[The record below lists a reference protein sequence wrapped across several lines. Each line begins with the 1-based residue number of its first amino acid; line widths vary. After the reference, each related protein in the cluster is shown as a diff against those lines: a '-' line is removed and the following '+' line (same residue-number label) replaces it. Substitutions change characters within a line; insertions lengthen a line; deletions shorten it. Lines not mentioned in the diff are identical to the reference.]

1 MMCQLLTAT
10 TADDLPLG
18 RLPDDVLASSGQFA
32 ALRRRQF
39 LTGRALLADAMFR
52 QYGHRT
58 LPAVT
63 LSSSGKPAFA
73 DTTLPHF
80 SLSHSAGLVVLALC
94 EQGEIGCDVEAI
106 RPRPSWP
113 ALAQALFSTVENQWL
128 GEHHAPLEAFWILW
142 SLREAWLK
150 QQGRSVWEMASVAI
164 NPLQLRFTAAAV
176 SEGQLWSANWQGHA
190 VALALPETVLP
201 PEGIIPAENWTCYR
215 STSSRD

>member
-1 MMCQLLTAT
+1 MCQLLSAT
-10 TADDLPLG
+10 TGDDLSLG

-39 LTGRALLADAMFR
+39 LTGRALLAEAMFT
-52 QYGHRT
+52 QYGHRM

-63 LSSSGKPAFA
+63 LSPSGKPVFSNA
-73 DTTLPHF
+73 TLPHF

-94 EQGEIGCDVEAI
+94 EKGEIGCDVEAI

-113 ALAQALFSTVENQWL
+113 ALAQALFSTDENQWL
-128 GEHHAPLEAFWILW
+128 SEHHAPLEAFWTLW

-164 NPLQLRFTAAAV
+164 SPQQQRYCATPAFPV
-176 SEGQLWSANWQGHA
+176 SLWSASWQGHA
-190 VALALPETVLP
+190 VALALPENILP
-201 PEGIIPAENWTCYR
+201 PTGMIPHEHWICYR
-215 STSSRD
+215 ATAPHD

>member
-1 MMCQLLTAT
+1 MCQLLTAT
-10 TADDLPLG
+10 IGDDLPLG
-18 RLPDDVLASSGQFA
+18 RLPDDVLASSGQFT

-52 QYGHRT
+52 QYGQWM

-63 LSSSGKPAFA
+63 LSASGKPAFA
-73 DTTLPHF
+73 DATLPHF

-94 EQGEIGCDVEAI
+94 EKGEIGCDVEAI

-113 ALAQALFSTVENQWL
+113 ALAQALFSTDENQWL
-128 GEHHAPLEAFWILW
+128 SEHHVPLEAFWTLW

-164 NPLQLRFTAAAV
+164 NPLQLRFTATGV
-176 SEGQLWSANWQGHA
+176 SGGQLWSANWQGHA
-190 VALALPETVLP
+190 VALALPETILP
-201 PEGIIPAENWTCYR
+201 PAGFIPAENWTCYR
-215 STSSRD
+215 SVSPRD